1 VDILCSKC
9 GTFICELCYDPDT
22 DKCINCSRIKKR
34 KSNQRQIIYF
44 ISGAFLLMI
53 GLFIASFAFIPL
65 TNAKIVVFPL
75 MFENVNSITAVIMSL
90 MFFSMFAITA
100 LIPLYY
106 SIAQNRLFD
115 WNEEINTFQKRSN
128 HVSNITETIEYM
140 ITTEIP
146 ETLKETIYLEDN
158 LGKIILRSDKN
169 PNFQKSYNIP
179 EGFMIESIDSA
190 YEETYLLL
198 KAKLIRA

>member
-1 VDILCSKC
+1 M
-9 GTFICELCYDPDT
+9 
-22 DKCINCSRIKKR
+22 
-34 KSNQRQIIYF
+34 
-44 ISGAFLLMI
+44 LLLI
-53 GLFIASFAFIPL
+53 GLFVASFAFIPL

-75 MFENVNSITAVIMSL
+75 MFENVNSITAVMMSL
-90 MFFSMFAITA
+90 MFFCMFAITA
-100 LIPLYY
+100 LLPLYF
-106 SIAQNRLFD
+106 SIARNNLYN
-115 WNEEINTFQKRSN
+115 WNEGVFSPQIRSN
-128 HVSNITETIEYM
+128 HVINITETIEYI

-169 PNFQKSYNIP
+169 PNFQRSYNIP
-179 EGFMIESIDSA
+179 EGYMIESIDSA

>member
-1 VDILCSKC
+1 
-9 GTFICELCYDPDT
+9 
-22 DKCINCSRIKKR
+22 
-34 KSNQRQIIYF
+34 
-44 ISGAFLLMI
+44 MI
-53 GLFIASFAFIPL
+53 GLFVASFAFIPL

-75 MFENVNSITAVIMSL
+75 MFENVNSVTAVMMSL
-90 MFFSMFAITA
+90 MFFSMFAISA
-100 LIPLYY
+100 LLPLYF
-106 SIAQNRLFD
+106 SIARNKLYD
-115 WNEEINTFQKRSN
+115 WNEGIYAPQIRSN
-128 HVSNITETIEYM
+128 HVNNIAESIEYI

-179 EGFMIESIDSA
+179 EGFMIESVDSA

>member
-1 VDILCSKC
+1 
-9 GTFICELCYDPDT
+9 
-22 DKCINCSRIKKR
+22 
-34 KSNQRQIIYF
+34 
-44 ISGAFLLMI
+44 MI
-53 GLFIASFAFIPL
+53 GLFVASFAFIPL

-75 MFENVNSITAVIMSL
+75 MFENVNSITAIIMSL